1 METMGAEMFTVTVPT
16 LRVQVHNSFLG
27 LTSHGS
33 GAVESTEANL
43 IAVTSIPNG
52 ILAFT
57 VHLETGAVWSRLPIN
72 ALFIRR
78 FSANATPSVMLLDR
92 AQPYS
97 CIEGA
102 ITAIAHPY
110 LKNYEI
116 KAAIGGDRNQQRSG
130 HYLFTVDYLGTG
142 LAEDP
147 VQFKTH
153 NICALDTGELIAYP
167 NNYLL
172 FPDSYFTVS
181 ESVPAYKRQDKFYIP
196 GG

>member
-1 METMGAEMFTVTVPT
+1 
-16 LRVQVHNSFLG
+16 

-33 GAVESTEANL
+33 ETGDGGKVADNFTEANL
-43 IAVTSIPNG
+43 IAVTSISNG

-57 VHLETGAVWSRLPIN
+57 VHLETGALWSRLPIN

-78 FSANATPSVMLLDR
+78 FNANATPSVMSLDL

-97 CIEGA
+97 CLEGD
-102 ITAIAHPY
+102 INVIAHPY
-110 LKNYEI
+110 LKNYEVTI
-116 KAAIGGDRNQQRSG
+116 FEGGKRNQPRKG

-153 NICALDTGELIAYP
+153 NVCCLDTGELIAYP

-172 FPDSYFTVS
+172 FTDSYFTVS
-181 ESVPAYKRQDKFYIP
+181 ESPPQYKRQDKYYIP